1 MDPDGANSSTRLI
14 GGGGGICINHIDLY
28 LTFHVLAQIIYS
40 KTALNIQKHC
50 DVEATGWKTCYVDD
64 KIISMKSKW
73 GKVFLALFPD
83 ICVYKHPGHC
93 KFGGESIRCKW
104 GPVWVV

>member
-50 DVEATGWKTCYVDD
+50 DVEATG
-64 KIISMKSKW
+64 
-73 GKVFLALFPD
+73 
-83 ICVYKHPGHC
+83 
-93 KFGGESIRCKW
+93 
-104 GPVWVV
+104 